1 MRMVKVIA
9 MTLMDML
16 RLFFFFMSLMVMIDK
31 NMSDDDDGYV
41 SLKVKMTIEFR
52 KVVYLSVVLL

>member
-1 MRMVKVIA
+1 MIA

-52 KVVYLSVVLL
+52 KVVYLSVVLS